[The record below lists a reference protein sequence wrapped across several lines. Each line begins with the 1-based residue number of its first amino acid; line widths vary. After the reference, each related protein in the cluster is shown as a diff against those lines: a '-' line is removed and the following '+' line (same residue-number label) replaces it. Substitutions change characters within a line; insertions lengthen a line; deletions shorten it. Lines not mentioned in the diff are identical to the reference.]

1 MVGLP
6 LVQLLQSLRSTTR
19 ERKMPSISRTQPKS
33 VNTVLVQSNRT
44 RTALLDGARLVLSE
58 VGVREANM
66 ITIADRSRVARATLY
81 NHFRDKEEILHALL
95 DSEIARMSELAKS
108 ASNRSEVLF
117 LLSRDIFDNGVL
129 RKVAEL
135 EPHLIARMVTISESE
150 KWGQVRETLQSV
162 LYCSR
167 ESGELVLRWLLS
179 QFFSPV
185 PESARRG
192 AVEKVEASLSL

>member
-1 MVGLP
+1 
-6 LVQLLQSLRSTTR
+6 
-19 ERKMPSISRTQPKS
+19 MPSISRTQPKS

-150 KWGQVRETLQSV
+150 KF
-162 LYCSR
+162 SR
-167 ESGELVLRWLLS
+167 H
-179 QFFSPV
+179 F
-185 PESARRG
+185 
-192 AVEKVEASLSL
+192 

>member
-1 MVGLP
+1 M
-6 LVQLLQSLRSTTR
+6 R
-19 ERKMPSISRTQPKS
+19 SISRTQRKTL
-33 VNTVLVQSNRT
+33 NTGHVQSASHSHAGSSVVNRT
-44 RTALLDGARLVLSE
+44 RTALIDGARIVLSE

-108 ASNRSEVLF
+108 ASHRTEVLY
-117 LLSRDIFDNGVL
+117 LLSRDIFDNSAL

-150 KWGQVRETLQSV
+150 KWSEVRKTLQAV

-179 QFFSPV
+179 QFFSPI
-185 PESARRG
+185 PESARRA
-192 AVEKVEASLSL
+192 AVEKIESSLSL

>member
-1 MVGLP
+1 M
-6 LVQLLQSLRSTTR
+6 Q
-19 ERKMPSISRTQPKS
+19 SISRTQRKTL
-33 VNTVLVQSNRT
+33 NTGHVQSASHSPHSPHSPSAGSSVVNRT
-44 RTALLDGARLVLSE
+44 RTALIDGARTVLSE

-108 ASNRSEVLF
+108 ASHRTEALY
-117 LLSRDIFDNGVL
+117 LLSRDIFDNSAL

-150 KWGQVRETLQSV
+150 KWSEVRKTLQAV

-179 QFFSPV
+179 QFFSPI
-185 PESARRG
+185 PESARRA
-192 AVEKVEASLSL
+192 AVEKIESSLSL

>member
-1 MVGLP
+1 MLAQALP
-6 LVQLLQSLRSTTR
+6 SLLATTR
-19 ERKMPSISRTQPKS
+19 ARQKRSISRTQPKTL
-33 VNTVLVQSNRT
+33 NTEHVHSSSNKT
-44 RTALLDGARLVLSE
+44 RTALIDGARTLLSE

-81 NHFRDKEEILHALL
+81 NHFRDKEEIVHALV

-108 ASNRSEVLF
+108 ASHRTEALY
-117 LLSRDIFDNGVL
+117 LLSRDIFENSAL

-135 EPHLIARMVTISESE
+135 EPHLIARRVTISESE
-150 KWGQVRETLQSV
+150 KWSQVRSTLQSV

-179 QFFSPV
+179 QFFSPI
-185 PESARRG
+185 PEGARRA
-192 AVEKVEASLSL
+192 AVAKIESSLSL

>member
-1 MVGLP
+1 M
-6 LVQLLQSLRSTTR
+6 R
-19 ERKMPSISRTQPKS
+19 SISRTQRKTL
-33 VNTVLVQSNRT
+33 NTGHVQSASHSHAGSSVVNRT
-44 RTALLDGARLVLSE
+44 RTALIDGARIVLSE

-108 ASNRSEVLF
+108 ASHRTEVLY
-117 LLSRDIFDNGVL
+117 LLSRDIFDNSAL

-150 KWGQVRETLQSV
+150 KWSEVRKTLQAV

-179 QFFSPV
+179 QFFSPI
-185 PESARRG
+185 PESARRA
-192 AVEKVEASLSL
+192 AVEKIESSLSI

>member
-1 MVGLP
+1 M
-6 LVQLLQSLRSTTR
+6 Q
-19 ERKMPSISRTQPKS
+19 SISRTQPKTL
-33 VNTVLVQSNRT
+33 NTGHVQSASHSPHSPHSPSAGSSVVNRT
-44 RTALLDGARLVLSE
+44 RTALIDGARTVLSE

-108 ASNRSEVLF
+108 ASHRTEALY
-117 LLSRDIFDNGVL
+117 LLSRDIFDNSAL

-150 KWGQVRETLQSV
+150 KWSEVRKTLQAV

-179 QFFSPV
+179 QFFSPI
-185 PESARRG
+185 PESARRA
-192 AVEKVEASLSL
+192 AVEKIESSLSL

>member
-1 MVGLP
+1 M
-6 LVQLLQSLRSTTR
+6 Q
-19 ERKMPSISRTQPKS
+19 SISRTQRKTL
-33 VNTVLVQSNRT
+33 NTGHVQSASHSSHSPHSPSAGSSVVNRT
-44 RTALLDGARLVLSE
+44 RTALIDGARTVLSE

-108 ASNRSEVLF
+108 ASHRTEALY
-117 LLSRDIFDNGVL
+117 LLSRDIFDNSAL

-150 KWGQVRETLQSV
+150 KWSEVRKTLQAV

-179 QFFSPV
+179 QFFSPI
-185 PESARRG
+185 PESARRA
-192 AVEKVEASLSL
+192 AVEKIESSLSL

>member
-1 MVGLP
+1 M
-6 LVQLLQSLRSTTR
+6 Q
-19 ERKMPSISRTQPKS
+19 SISRTQRKTL
-33 VNTVLVQSNRT
+33 NTGHVQSASHSHAGSSVVNRT
-44 RTALLDGARLVLSE
+44 RTALIDGARIVLSE

-108 ASNRSEVLF
+108 ASHRTEALY
-117 LLSRDIFDNGVL
+117 LLSRDIFDNSAL

-150 KWGQVRETLQSV
+150 KWSEVRKTLQAV

-179 QFFSPV
+179 QFFSPI
-185 PESARRG
+185 PESARRA
-192 AVEKVEASLSL
+192 AVEKIESSLSL

>member
-1 MVGLP
+1 
-6 LVQLLQSLRSTTR
+6 
-19 ERKMPSISRTQPKS
+19 MPSISRTPPKNL
-33 VNTVLVQSNRT
+33 NTVLVQSNRT
-44 RTALLDGARLVLSE
+44 RIALLDGARLVLSE

-81 NHFRDKEEILHALL
+81 NHFRDKEEILYALL
-95 DSEIARMSELAKS
+95 DSEIARMSELAKC

-179 QFFSPV
+179 QFFSPI
-185 PESARRG
+185 PESARRS

>member
-1 MVGLP
+1 M
-6 LVQLLQSLRSTTR
+6 RA
-19 ERKMPSISRTQPKS
+19 ISRTQRK
-33 VNTVLVQSNRT
+33 TLHTGHVQSASHSPHSPSAGSSVVNRT
-44 RTALLDGARLVLSE
+44 RTALIDGARTVLSE

-108 ASNRSEVLF
+108 ASHRTEALY
-117 LLSRDIFDNGVL
+117 LLSRDIFDNSAL

-150 KWGQVRETLQSV
+150 KWSEVRKTLQAV

-179 QFFSPV
+179 QFFSPI
-185 PESARRG
+185 PESARRA
-192 AVEKVEASLSL
+192 AVEKIESSLSL

>member
-1 MVGLP
+1 M
-6 LVQLLQSLRSTTR
+6 
-19 ERKMPSISRTQPKS
+19 QPKS
-33 VNTVLVQSNRT
+33 VNTGRVHNSGVSSNKT
-44 RTALLDGARLVLSE
+44 RIALIDGARLLLSE

-95 DSEIARMSELAKS
+95 DSEILRMGELAKS
-108 ASNRSEVLF
+108 ASHRTEALF
-117 LLSRDIFDNGVL
+117 LLSRDIYENSAL

-150 KWGQVRETLQSV
+150 KWSQVRSTLQSV

-179 QFFSPV
+179 QFFSPI
-185 PESARRG
+185 PEGARRA
-192 AVEKVEASLSL
+192 AVEKIESSLSL

>member
-1 MVGLP
+1 
-6 LVQLLQSLRSTTR
+6 
-19 ERKMPSISRTQPKS
+19 
-33 VNTVLVQSNRT
+33 VQSASHSSHSSDSHPHAASVNRT
-44 RTALLDGARLVLSE
+44 RTALIDGARTLLSE

-81 NHFRDKEEILHALL
+81 NHFRDKEEILHALF
-95 DSEIARMSELAKS
+95 DSEIARMSELAKG
-108 ASNRSEVLF
+108 ASHRTEALY
-117 LLSRDIFDNGVL
+117 LLSRDIFDNSAL

-150 KWGQVRETLQSV
+150 KWSEVRKTLQSV

-179 QFFSPV
+179 QFFSPI
-185 PESARRG
+185 PESARRA
-192 AVEKVEASLSL
+192 AVENIESSLSI

>member
-1 MVGLP
+1 M
-6 LVQLLQSLRSTTR
+6 Q
-19 ERKMPSISRTQPKS
+19 SISRTQRKTL
-33 VNTVLVQSNRT
+33 NTGHVQSASHSPQSPHSPNAVSSVVNRT
-44 RTALLDGARLVLSE
+44 RTALIDGARTVLSE

-108 ASNRSEVLF
+108 ASHRTEALY
-117 LLSRDIFDNGVL
+117 LLSRDIFDNSAL

-150 KWGQVRETLQSV
+150 KWSEVRKTLQAV

-179 QFFSPV
+179 QFFSPI
-185 PESARRG
+185 PESARRA
-192 AVEKVEASLSL
+192 AVEKIESSLSL